1 MLIGVVFLLLIG
13 GVAMSWA
20 AISRSRHVAK
30 LEKGAGVLLLA
41 GLLLIGL
48 TFGYL
53 RAKLAHRSLD
63 LTVVRSVPGLDHVR
77 R

>member
-1 MLIGVVFLLLIG
+1 MLVGVVFLLLIG
-13 GVAMSWA
+13 GVAISWA
-20 AISRSRHVAK
+20 AISRARHVAK

-41 GLLLIGL
+41 GLSLIGL

-53 RAKLAHRSLD
+53 RAKLEHRSLD
-63 LTVVRSVPGLDHVR
+63 LTLVRSVPGLDHVR

>member
-1 MLIGVVFLLLIG
+1 MLVGVVFLLLIG
-13 GVAMSWA
+13 GVAISWA
-20 AISRSRHVAK
+20 AISRARHVAK

-41 GLLLIGL
+41 GLSLVGL

-53 RAKLAHRSLD
+53 RAKLEHRSLD
-63 LTVVRSVPGLDHVR
+63 LATVRSVPALDHVR

>member
-1 MLIGVVFLLLIG
+1 MLVGVVFLLLVG
-13 GVAMSWA
+13 GVAISWA
-20 AISRSRHVAK
+20 AISRPRHVAK

-41 GLLLIGL
+41 GLSLIGL

-53 RAKLAHRSLD
+53 RANLEHRSLD
-63 LTVVRSVPGLDHVR
+63 LAIVRSVPALDHLR